1 MNAQCIAVCHAST
14 ECKTAGQVCEEGIC
28 LAPACGGD
36 SECTGAGQACIN
48 GKCAAAPAASQV
60 DHCNITPSP
69 ADVNQGSS
77 TQLSVIAKDAGDKP
91 LHFSQFTWAAT
102 GPATID
108 QTGLVKGTGKGDI
121 TVTATVGAPPA
132 TGAKSCTA
140 IVHGY
145 ATVASGSLRVTVI
158 NMHSKE
164 PVVGAKIVLDTAP
177 TPQLSGADGSYTFT
191 GITGSHDIHV
201 FAEGYNFTSFIGV
214 TTSASAATDLLVPIQ
229 AYVKLVRRNG
239 FQGRMTETCPPA
251 TSADPLSAVCEPF
264 TPLQSQG
271 EAVHLAFFGS
281 AIPNSLLDL
290 SVDTLLGPLHSVT
303 VNLGSSKTLNLPRGL
318 VLGVGSNMF
327 GTSDYA
333 LYSDAG
339 KRALWGIGGN
349 VNLSSA
355 VSALGPLLQGSSS
368 SPDVGA
374 LLPQLLPLFSKLQ
387 AGAVTGV
394 EAPPPVADGQTG
406 TTKPID
412 IPLTTPLRLRMA
424 PVSPDLPK
432 LDGKYVDGVVVV
444 AGAMAYPQGFIP
456 LGLTAALSAKDANKA
471 NTAKV
476 LDPTCDAST
485 NPAACA
491 TSKLPF
497 KLAPANG
504 GAEGSKYGL
513 ALLALNFG
521 GIAPG
526 STGQV
531 AVSGIVSTMDAVKYT
546 TPDQPAPAPTLPAY
560 LNLPATSSVTVA
572 RTGRQ
577 ISIGANAD
585 PKVQIYRFE
594 IESHARLTWNLWM
607 NPATIIA
614 AGAPTLPD
622 PSKYGVIDPFKDA
635 TADDG
640 TIAGPTARLLGLQ
653 FTDSSL
659 TPARLESFG
668 GLTLDQI
675 GTNLAAFTALQIPVN
690 P

>member
-1 MNAQCIAVCHAST
+1 MNAQCIAICHSST

-48 GKCAAAPAASQV
+48 GKCATAPAASQV
-60 DHCNITPSP
+60 DHCVITPNP
-69 ADVNQGSS
+69 GDVNQGST

-102 GPATID
+102 GPGTID

-121 TVTATVGAPPA
+121 TVTATVAG
-132 TGAKSCTA
+132 GAKSCTA
-140 IVHGY
+140 TVHGY
-145 ATVASGSLRVTVI
+145 ASVASGSLRVTVI

-177 TPQLSGADGSYTFT
+177 TPQFSGADGSYTFT
-191 GITGSHDIHV
+191 GITGAHDVHV
-201 FAEGYNFTSFIGV
+201 FAEGYHFTSFIGV

-229 AYVKLVRRNG
+229 SYVKIARRNG

-251 TSADPLSAVCEPF
+251 SSADSLSAVCEPF
-264 TPLQSQG
+264 TPLQSPG
-271 EAVHLAFFGS
+271 ESVHLAFFGS

-303 VNLGSSKTLNLPRGL
+303 ITLGGSSKPLNLPRGL
-318 VLGVGSNMF
+318 VLGVASNMF
-327 GTSDYA
+327 GTSDYT

-349 VNLSSA
+349 VNLASV
-355 VSALGPLLQGSSS
+355 VSALGPLLQTSGSTL
-368 SPDVGA
+368 DVGA

-387 AGAVTGV
+387 AGALTGV

-406 TTKPID
+406 TTKPVD

-456 LGLTAALSAKDANKA
+456 LGLTAGLSAKDANKA

-476 LDPTCDAST
+476 LDPTCDASA

-497 KLAPANG
+497 KMAPANG

-531 AVSGIVSTMDAVKYT
+531 AVSGLVNTMDTVKYT

-572 RTGRQ
+572 KTGRR
-577 ISIGANAD
+577 ITIASNAD

-594 IESHARLTWNLWM
+594 IENHARLTWNVWM
-607 NPATIIA
+607 DPATSVSG
-614 AGAPTLPD
+614 GAHALPD
-622 PSKYGVIDPFKDA
+622 PSAYGVTNPFNDA
-635 TADDG
+635 QADDG
-640 TIAGPTARLLGLQ
+640 TTAGPTARLLGLQ
-653 FTDSSL
+653 FTDPTL

-675 GTNLAAFTALQIPVN
+675 GANLAAFTALQVPVN
-690 P
+690 